1 MSVKEYEVYGY
12 RWVVLGVF
20 MFVNVTVQIL
30 WITFASISGAAAEFY
45 GVSDLQIGF
54 LAMLYMIIYVPLS
67 IPISWLIDTY
77 GFRKAVGFG
86 ALLLGI
92 FGLLRGLFAS
102 NYTMVIVAS
111 VGIAISQPFFLNA
124 FTTVA
129 ARWFSIGER
138 AMASGLATVAMFIGI
153 AVGMVATPPL
163 ILEYGIPTTLLIYG
177 AIAAISALVFLL
189 LVKDA
194 PPTPPCPPGYEER
207 ALMLDGLKQMLKL
220 KDIWFL
226 MFVFLVGMGIF
237 NGIST
242 WIENIV
248 RPKGFSIT
256 EAGELGGFFLLGGVL
271 GAVVIPA
278 LSDKYRKRAFF
289 MLMGMVLAVPALVG
303 VIYATGYWLMVI
315 SILALGFFMVGLAP
329 VGYQYAAE
337 ITYPAPEGTSNGL
350 MVLAGQIS
358 VVFVYAMEALKAED
372 GSFTNSL
379 LMLLGLMLVGAFLIS
394 RLKESTM
401 MDDQIKR
408 R

>member
-1 MSVKEYEVYGY
+1 MSSKEYKVYGY
-12 RWVVLGVF
+12 RWVVLGAF

-30 WITFASISGAAAEFY
+30 WITFASISGTAAEFY

-54 LAMLYMIIYVPLS
+54 LAMLYMIIYVPLA

-77 GFRKAVGFG
+77 GFRKAVGLG

-102 NYTMVIVAS
+102 DYTMVIVAS

-124 FTTVA
+124 YTTVA

-138 AMASGLATVAMFIGI
+138 AMASGLATVATFIGI

-163 ILEYGIPTTLLIYG
+163 ILEYGIPTMLWIYG
-177 AIAAISALVFLL
+177 AVAAISAVVFLVL
-189 LVKDA
+189 AKDA
-194 PPTPPCPPGYEER
+194 PPTPPCPPEYEER

-220 KDIWFL
+220 KDIWYL

-248 RPKGFSIT
+248 RPKGFTIT

-278 LSDKYRKRAFF
+278 LSDKYRKRVFF
-289 MLMGMVLAVPALVG
+289 ILMGMILAIPGLVG

-350 MVLAGQIS
+350 LVLAGQVS
-358 VVFVYAMEALKAED
+358 VVFVYAMEALKGRD
-372 GSFTNSL
+372 GSFTNSM
-379 LMLLGLMLVGAFLIS
+379 LMLLGLMLVSAFLIS

-401 MDDQIKR
+401 MDDQIKA
-408 R
+408 

>member
-1 MSVKEYEVYGY
+1 
-12 RWVVLGVF
+12 
-20 MFVNVTVQIL
+20 
-30 WITFASISGAAAEFY
+30 
-45 GVSDLQIGF
+45 VSL
-54 LAMLYMIIYVPLS
+54 
-67 IPISWLIDTY
+67 
-77 GFRKAVGFG
+77 G

-92 FGLLRGLFAS
+92 FGLLRGLLAS
-102 NYTMVIVAS
+102 DYTMVVVAS
-111 VGIAISQPFFLNA
+111 VGIAVSQPFFLNA

-129 ARWFSIGER
+129 ARWFSIDER

-163 ILEYGIPTTLLIYG
+163 ILKYGIPTTLLIYG
-177 AIAAISALVFLL
+177 VVAAISALVFLL
-189 LVKDA
+189 LAKDA

-220 KDIWFL
+220 KDMWYL

-248 RPKGFSIT
+248 RPRGFSIT

-271 GAVVIPA
+271 GAVIIPA

-289 MLMGMVLAVPALVG
+289 MLMGMILAIPGLVG
-303 VIYATGYWLMVI
+303 VIYATGYWLMVV

-350 MVLAGQIS
+350 LVLAGQVS
-358 VVFVYAMEALKAED
+358 VVFVYAMEALKGRD
-372 GSFTNSL
+372 GSFTSSMI
-379 LMLLGLMLVGAFLIS
+379 MLLGLMLVSAFLIS

-401 MDDQIKR
+401 MEDQVKA
-408 R
+408 